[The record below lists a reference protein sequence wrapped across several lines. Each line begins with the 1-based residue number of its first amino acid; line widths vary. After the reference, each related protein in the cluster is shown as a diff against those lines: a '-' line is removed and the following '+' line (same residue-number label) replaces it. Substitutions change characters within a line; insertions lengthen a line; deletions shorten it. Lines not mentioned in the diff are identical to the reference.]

1 MEMHITKENVETLL
15 YWMENKVGEE
25 LKKSNYYLL
34 KEEFL
39 HADKYWPLKDKTTKE
54 AIIEKHREKR
64 WHLTKPKHVEEKK
77 LFDENMEDL
86 EKYSKMSEEE
96 IESLDEF
103 ELSLY
108 EDSYLAVLDFANSII
123 RLRKQ
128 AELKYQ
134 SSLERLIRERDNLE
148 PTDEVWE
155 KIINEVRESNEL
167 EKFDFGE
174 EFEALYNELF
184 VLRRKELDDMDQDE
198 E

>member
-1 MEMHITKENVETLL
+1 MEMHITKENVEVLL
-15 YWMENKVGEE
+15 YWMENKGEEE
-25 LKKSNYYLL
+25 LKKSNYFMLQ
-34 KEEFL
+34 EEFL

-54 AIIEKHREKR
+54 AILERHREKR
-64 WHLTKPKHVEEKK
+64 KHLTKPKHLEEKK

-86 EKYSKMSEEE
+86 EKYSKMTDEE
-96 IESLDEF
+96 IEELDEF

-148 PTDEVWE
+148 PTDEIWE
-155 KIINEVRESNEL
+155 KIINEVRESNEQ
-167 EKFDFGE
+167 EKFEFGE
-174 EFEALYNELF
+174 EFEAIFNELF
-184 VLRRKELDDMDQDE
+184 VLRKKELDDMDEDE